1 MAEYVLNLYKIENK
15 NTGRI
20 TDFLTND
27 ELRDFLLNVKEE
39 NKDIKDYEIYS
50 LNMQNVT
57 KILDFNK
64 VIEEPTDKWQVTDSS
79 FACTTDKELIMELS
93 EISSIEIAYFT
104 NKNKY
109 GYSILILGEDGFI
122 DKCPEDFANTV
133 EELMKLV
140 KEDELAK
147 PYLDKITAPTEEQ
160 IKEL

>member
-122 DKCPEDFANTV
+122 DKCSEDFANTV